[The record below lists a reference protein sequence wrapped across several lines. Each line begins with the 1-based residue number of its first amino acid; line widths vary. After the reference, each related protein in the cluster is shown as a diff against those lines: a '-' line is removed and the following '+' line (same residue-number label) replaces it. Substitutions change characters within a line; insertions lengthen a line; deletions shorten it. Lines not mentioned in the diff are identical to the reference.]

1 MTAGEKLE
9 ALEAVAAPEPED
21 PEAEATRLRA
31 DIAHT
36 RESIGSTINAIQEKL
51 SPAALAEQAKSA
63 VREATIGKVETMV
76 ENAESTLTETGYSI
90 THTIRRHPFSATLAG
105 IGLAWLWMQRR
116 RDVREYKEYRS
127 RGDGPEAFSGAVRR
141 KAGDVVHRVEDMAER
156 AQESIGEA
164 TSDAGERVKSL
175 AREAK
180 ERTVRVEHRVEDI
193 YYERPLAVG
202 AVALAAGTALGLAI
216 PITHREERWMGHA
229 RDQVVEKVT
238 EMAQQAMGQVQEA
251 TAGGE

>member
-1 MTAGEKLE
+1 MTAGERLE
-9 ALEAVAAPEPED
+9 ALERAGAPEPED
-21 PEAEATRLRA
+21 PEAEAARLRA
-31 DIAHT
+31 DIAQT
-36 RESIGSTINAIQEKL
+36 RESIGSTINALQEKL
-51 SPAALAEQAKSA
+51 SPAALADQAKSA

-76 ENAESTLTETGYSI
+76 ENAESTLAETGYSV
-90 THTIRRHPFSATLAG
+90 THTIRRHPLAAALAG

-116 RDVREYKEYRS
+116 RDMKEYKEYRY
-127 RGDGPEAFSGAVRR
+127 RDEGREALSGTMRR

-180 ERTVRVEHRVEDI
+180 ERTVRAEHRVEDV
-193 YYERPLAVG
+193 YFERPLAVG

-216 PITHREERWMGHA
+216 PITRREERWMGEA

-238 EMAQQAMGQVQEA
+238 EMAQHAMGQVQEA
-251 TAGGE
+251 TAGGQ